1 MILTFGS
8 TATHDA
14 TSDQISNHNMYLHF
28 TRLKTRL
35 TPRGDNGELSRFR
48 SVGGTKRIPG
58 KQTGARSPQTET
70 NNTIGTRLVHHVVK
84 FRSYSAAA

>member
-1 MILTFGS
+1 MIPLDHFQVKGRHLCPTDIRLMMILTFGS

-14 TSDQISNHNMYLHF
+14 TSDQISNNYNMYLHF

-35 TPRGDNGELSRFR
+35 TSRVDNGELSQFR

-58 KQTGARSPQTET
+58 K
-70 NNTIGTRLVHHVVK
+70 
-84 FRSYSAAA
+84 